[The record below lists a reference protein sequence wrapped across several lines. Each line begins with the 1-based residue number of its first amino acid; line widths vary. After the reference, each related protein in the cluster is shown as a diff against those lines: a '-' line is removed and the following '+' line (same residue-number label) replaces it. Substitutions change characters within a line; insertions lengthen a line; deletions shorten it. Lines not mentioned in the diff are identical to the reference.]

1 MSSTAKILI
10 SYDGTDNDR
19 DALVLG
25 KALAAAGGEPALAY
39 VTHSAPSPGEQ
50 ADAKEMLRRGALELD
65 APQAAQHVVL
75 NASTPDGLRDLAIRE
90 GADVVV
96 FGSEYRTAA
105 GSVAPGTSAQRLLD
119 GAPFA
124 VAIAPAELRARGD
137 FTIHRV
143 GVLAEAGDEAPGET
157 ARRLASALDGSVVE
171 PGNGPVDLLVV
182 GSRSSSPAG
191 TLQLSATAEYAI
203 ETASSPVL
211 ALPREQ
217 VATVGAG
224 TAAAAPTPTA

>member
-1 MSSTAKILI
+1 MAAKILI

-25 KALAAAGGEPALAY
+25 RALAAGGGELALAY
-39 VTHSAPSPGEQ
+39 VTHSSPSDGEQ
-50 ADAKEMLRRGALELD
+50 TRAEEMLRKGALTLD
-65 APQAAQHVVL
+65 RPDAAQHVVL
-75 NASTPDGLRDLAIRE
+75 NASTPDGLRDLAARE

-105 GSVAPGTSAQRLLD
+105 GSVSPGTSAQRLLN

-124 VAIAPAELRARGD
+124 VAVAPAELRNRDD
-137 FTIHRV
+137 FAVGRV
-143 GVLAEAGDEAPGET
+143 GVLSEAGDQAPGET
-157 ARRLASALDGSVVE
+157 AQRLATALGATVIE
-171 PGNGPVDLLVV
+171 PGNGSVDLLVV
-182 GSRSSSPAG
+182 GSRSGAAAA

-211 ALPREQ
+211 ALPRDK
-217 VATVGAG
+217 AAAVGA
-224 TAAAAPTPTA
+224 APAVAGADA